1 VAAWGAAELY
11 RERFRLRIAALTG
24 PVTDN
29 DVGRDAIWRD
39 LGLPSH
45 NARRDPAGLVAVVRA
60 RLPMALRA

>member
-11 RERFRLRIAALTG
+11 RERFRLRIGALTG

-45 NARRDPAGLVAVVRA
+45 NARRDAAGLVAVVRA
-60 RLPMALRA
+60 CLPAALRA